1 MKILQLLLLLVG
13 LCAAPV
19 VMTGCKAT
27 PQQIAFNTTEGAVK
41 SVDIAMKEWYRWLV
55 AEERRVAALPA
66 IDQGSQRAELIRK
79 DGRVREAYGKYQASI
94 AGVEVAAM
102 SAGQIP
108 PDASQAAA
116 ALLKITK
123 ELQK

>member
-1 MKILQLLLLLVG
+1 MKITLLILML
-13 LCAAPV
+13 AFAPAF
-19 VMTGCKAT
+19 TGCKST

-41 SVDIAMKEWYRWLV
+41 SVDIAMKEWYRYLV
-55 AEERRVAALPA
+55 AEERRVAALPP
-66 IDQGSQRAELIRK
+66 IDQGGRRTDLIRK
-79 DGRVREAYGKYQASI
+79 DGQVREAYGRYQTAMG
-94 AGVEVAAM
+94 GVEVAAM
-102 SAGQIP
+102 GAGQIP

>member
-1 MKILQLLLLLVG
+1 MKFLQLLILLLG
-13 LCAAPV
+13 ICAAPV

-55 AEERRVAALPA
+55 AEERRVAALPP
-66 IDQGSQRAELIRK
+66 IDQGSQRADLIRK
-79 DGRVREAYGKYQASI
+79 DGRVREAYGRYQTAMGG
-94 AGVEVAAM
+94 AEVAAM
-102 SAGQIP
+102 GTGQIP
-108 PDASQAAA
+108 ADASQAAS

>member
-1 MKILQLLLLLVG
+1 MKTIQLLLLLLG

-27 PQQIAFNTTEGAVK
+27 PQQIAFNTTEGVVK

-55 AEERRVAALPA
+55 AEERRVAVLPP
-66 IDQGSQRAELIRK
+66 IDQGSQRADLIRK
-79 DGRVREAYGKYQASI
+79 DGQVREAYGRYQTAMG
-94 AGVEVAAM
+94 GVEVAAM
-102 SAGQIP
+102 GAGQIP

>member
-1 MKILQLLLLLVG
+1 MKTILLILMLAFVP
-13 LCAAPV
+13 AF
-19 VMTGCKAT
+19 TGCKAT
-27 PQQIAFNTTEGAVK
+27 PQQIAFNTTEGVVK

-66 IDQGSQRAELIRK
+66 IDQGSQRTDLIRK
-79 DGRVREAYGKYQASI
+79 DGRVREAYGRYQTAMG
-94 AGVEVAAM
+94 GVEVAAM
-102 SAGQIP
+102 STGQIP
-108 PDASQAAA
+108 VDAQQAAA

>member
-1 MKILQLLLLLVG
+1 MKIIQLLILLLG
-13 LCAAPV
+13 LCAAPI

-41 SVDIAMKEWYRWLV
+41 SVDIAMKEWYRYLV

-66 IDQGSQRAELIRK
+66 IDQGSRRTDLIRK
-79 DGRVREAYGKYQASI
+79 DGRVREAYGRYQTAMG
-94 AGVEVAAM
+94 GVEVAAM
-102 SAGQIP
+102 GVGQIP

>member
-1 MKILQLLLLLVG
+1 MKLLKLLLLLVG

-27 PQQIAFNTTEGAVK
+27 PQQIAFNSTEGVVK
-41 SVDIAMKEWYRWLV
+41 SVDIAMREWYRYLV
-55 AEERRVAALPA
+55 TEERRVAALPP
-66 IDQGSQRAELIRK
+66 IDQGSQRADLIRK
-79 DGRVREAYGKYQASI
+79 DGRVREAYGRYQAAMS
-94 AGVEVAAM
+94 GVEVAAM
-102 SAGQIP
+102 GTGQIP

-116 ALLKITK
+116 ALLRITK

>member
-1 MKILQLLLLLVG
+1 MKLFQLLLLLVG

-27 PQQIAFNTTEGAVK
+27 PQQIAFNSTEGVVK
-41 SVDIAMKEWYRWLV
+41 SVDIAMREWYRWLV
-55 AEERRVAALPA
+55 AEERRVAALPP
-66 IDQGSQRAELIRK
+66 IDQGSQRTDLIRK
-79 DGRVREAYGKYQASI
+79 DGRVREAYGRYQAAM

-102 SAGQIP
+102 STGQIP

-116 ALLKITK
+116 ALLRITK

>member
-1 MKILQLLLLLVG
+1 MKTIQLLILLLG
-13 LCAAPV
+13 LCTAPV

-27 PQQIAFNTTEGAVK
+27 PQQIAFNTTEGVVK
-41 SVDIAMKEWYRWLV
+41 SVDIAMREWYRYLV
-55 AEERRVAALPA
+55 AEERRVAALTP
-66 IDQGSQRAELIRK
+66 IDQGSQRADLIRK
-79 DGRVREAYGKYQASI
+79 DGRVREAYGRYQAAM

-102 SAGQIP
+102 GAGQIP

-116 ALLKITK
+116 ALLNITK

>member
-1 MKILQLLLLLVG
+1 MKTIRTLILLLG

-27 PQQIAFNTTEGAVK
+27 PVQIAFNTTEGVVK
-41 SVDIAMKEWYRWLV
+41 SVDIAMREWYRWLV
-55 AEERRVAALPA
+55 TEERRVSALPS
-66 IDQGSQRAELIRK
+66 IEQGSQRADLIRK
-79 DGRVREAYGKYQASI
+79 DGRVREAYAKYQAAI
-94 AGVEVAAM
+94 GGVEVAAM
-102 SAGQIP
+102 GAGQIP

>member
-1 MKILQLLLLLVG
+1 MKLFQLLLLLVG
-13 LCAAPV
+13 LCATPV
-19 VMTGCKAT
+19 IMTGCKAT
-27 PQQIAFNTTEGAVK
+27 PQQIAFNSTEGVVK
-41 SVDIAMKEWYRWLV
+41 SVDIAIREWYRWLV
-55 AEERRVAALPA
+55 AEERRVAALPP
-66 IDQGSQRAELIRK
+66 IDQGSQRADLIRK
-79 DGRVREAYGKYQASI
+79 DGRVREAYGRYQAAI

-116 ALLKITK
+116 ALLRITK

>member
-1 MKILQLLLLLVG
+1 
-13 LCAAPV
+13 
-19 VMTGCKAT
+19 MTGCKAT
-27 PQQIAFNTTEGAVK
+27 PQQIAFNSTEGVVK
-41 SVDIAMKEWYRWLV
+41 SVDIAMREWYRYLV
-55 AEERRVAALPA
+55 TEERRVVALPP
-66 IDQGSQRAELIRK
+66 IDQGSQRADLIRK
-79 DGRVREAYGKYQASI
+79 DGRVREAYGRYQAAM

-102 SAGQIP
+102 GAGQIH